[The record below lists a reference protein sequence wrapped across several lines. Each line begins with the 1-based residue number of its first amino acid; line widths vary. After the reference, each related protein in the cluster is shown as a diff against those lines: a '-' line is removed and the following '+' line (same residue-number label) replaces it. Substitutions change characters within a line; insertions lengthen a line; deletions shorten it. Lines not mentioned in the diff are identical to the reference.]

1 MPLPKVIH
9 PAVYA
14 IHKSIKNSLPFLAGR
29 EFLLLSV
36 FQKFHAEIVFPGHT
50 LLRVLLSYLSSLP
63 KCWHESS
70 VPRAR
75 ADRSELI
82 FSAQPNALKRWQRA
96 YYKAFLR
103 FLPGLWADSR
113 RSFPGTQLAFSIWV
127 PGPLLTPYSQNT
139 HSNHRNPSNSQ
150 YSRAA
155 QLMASLSAQPPRIS
169 VRETGI
175 TGHGKPICPTAPDG
189 LLILLKI
196 PLNCLFHSLC
206 IQRICL
212 CLISCNQLNCGDD
225 SICNI
230 ILLLGHGTSDIGAV
244 IY

>member
-1 MPLPKVIH
+1 MMPLPKVIH

-36 FQKFHAEIVFPGHT
+36 FQKFHAEIVFPRHT
-50 LLRVLLSYLSSLP
+50 LLRVLLSYLSPLL

-70 VPRAR
+70 VPLAR

-96 YYKAFLR
+96 YYKVFLQ

-113 RSFPGTQLAFSIWV
+113 RSFPSTQLAFSIWV

-139 HSNHRNPSNSQ
+139 HSSHRNPSNSQ
-150 YSRAA
+150 YIRAA
-155 QLMASLSAQPPRIS
+155 QLMASLSAQPPGCSAR
-169 VRETGI
+169 VTGI
-175 TGHGKPICPTAPDG
+175 TGLDAQPPEC
-189 LLILLKI
+189 LL
-196 PLNCLFHSLC
+196 
-206 IQRICL
+206 
-212 CLISCNQLNCGDD
+212 
-225 SICNI
+225 
-230 ILLLGHGTSDIGAV
+230 A
-244 IY
+244 

>member
-1 MPLPKVIH
+1 M
-9 PAVYA
+9 
-14 IHKSIKNSLPFLAGR
+14 
-29 EFLLLSV
+29 
-36 FQKFHAEIVFPGHT
+36 
-50 LLRVLLSYLSSLP
+50 
-63 KCWHESS
+63 W
-70 VPRAR
+70 
-75 ADRSELI
+75 
-82 FSAQPNALKRWQRA
+82 
-96 YYKAFLR
+96 
-103 FLPGLWADSR
+103 FLPELWADGR
-113 RSFPGTQLAFSIWV
+113 RSFPSTQLAFSIWV

-139 HSNHRNPSNSQ
+139 FSSHRNPSNSQ
-150 YSRAA
+150 HIRAA

-169 VRETGI
+169 ARETGI
-175 TGHGKPICPTAPDG
+175 TGHGKPICPTARMFCSRNGHHRPRQAYLPNRPGYLLAKRSLQVTTTWISVREMEAKGHDHPDG

-196 PLNCLFHSLC
+196 PLNCLFHSFC

>member
-36 FQKFHAEIVFPGHT
+36 FQKFHAEIVFPGHA
-50 LLRVLLSYLSSLP
+50 LLRVLLSYLSPLL

-70 VPRAR
+70 VPLAR

-82 FSAQPNALKRWQRA
+82 FSAQPNTLKRWQRA
-96 YYKAFLR
+96 YYMAFLQ

-113 RSFPGTQLAFSIWV
+113 RSFPRTQLAFSIWV

-139 HSNHRNPSNSQ
+139 FSSHRNPSNSQ
-150 YSRAA
+150 YIRAA
-155 QLMASLSAQPPRIS
+155 QLMASPSDQSLRMSDH
-169 VRETGI
+169 ETGI
-175 TGHGKPICPTAPDG
+175 TGHFSQKSRRQTKLSLGSSVRRLFMPVLYSGISIQC
-189 LLILLKI
+189 
-196 PLNCLFHSLC
+196 LNLQPSGIVSGSL
-206 IQRICL
+206 
-212 CLISCNQLNCGDD
+212 SK
-225 SICNI
+225 
-230 ILLLGHGTSDIGAV
+230 
-244 IY
+244 